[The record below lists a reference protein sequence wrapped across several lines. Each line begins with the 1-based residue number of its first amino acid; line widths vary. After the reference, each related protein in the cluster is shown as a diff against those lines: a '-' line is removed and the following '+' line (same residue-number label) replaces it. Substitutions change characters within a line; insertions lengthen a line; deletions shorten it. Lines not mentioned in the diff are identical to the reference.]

1 MGASEDNVRPLGYY
15 RQASHGDPAL
25 HRRRDTAY
33 MPPLCLW
40 LDSSITLSVI
50 PEAPCSRASFE
61 GPINSQNAPFCT
73 LRNRTVFSY
82 TFGRGQ
88 SWILTL
94 CADHSKITWFAT
106 ARRGCDKVPT

>member
-1 MGASEDNVRPLGYY
+1 MGASEDNGRPLGYY

-40 LDSSITLSVI
+40 PDSSITLSVI
-50 PEAPCSRASFE
+50 PEAPCSRASCE

-73 LRNRTVFSY
+73 LSNPDGVFVHFWEGAVLDSDAM
-82 TFGRGQ
+82 RGPFENHLVAVQ
-88 SWILTL
+88 W
-94 CADHSKITWFAT
+94 
-106 ARRGCDKVPT
+106 P